1 MTATTGIASPP
12 TPTRHRLVYAVAPPV
27 LIFGGLGDILSL
39 WTLPG
44 LLLGLVWAWVVARR
58 PRRTGRRIVIYSTIG
73 CVVLLFGRSS

>member
-1 MTATTGIASPP
+1 M
-12 TPTRHRLVYAVAPPV
+12 RRRLVYAVAPPV
-27 LIFGGLGDILSL
+27 LIFGFLADMLGL

-73 CVVLLFGRSS
+73 SVVLLFGTAFVIVLLFAAYG